1 MYDQM
6 FDRALLDIG
15 MDARGVAARAD
26 WEVDTG
32 VLRTWLRKLRG
43 LCTHPQVGQLLNAGD
58 RDGAHT
64 WFAAAA
70 KLDADQETDAADRLA
85 ELEGVVIEF
94 DDFEDDESV
103 AGPEHSGGG
112 RTESGHAGVDPSDP
126 PQ

>member
-1 MYDQM
+1 M

-58 RDGAHT
+58 RLHKPGVL
-64 WFAAAA
+64 
-70 KLDADQETDAADRLA
+70 KSME
-85 ELEGVVIEF
+85 EVLEVRARV
-94 DDFEDDESV
+94 
-103 AGPEHSGGG
+103 
-112 RTESGHAGVDPSDP
+112 
-126 PQ
+126 